1 MKPIEE
7 AIDNYFRPKVSFEQ
21 LCEVVEE
28 VMLTK
33 ESQRGFAYEEEVIAV
48 LNSAGLAGNITSGAG
63 ASAAAADA
71 DMNIG
76 GNIQKIEVKLD
87 GNAQMGGTSLRYN
100 PLTDDATE
108 RFVIVSDTVDPDT
121 VSLMEEAL
129 TPLIPRLNDF
139 LEFVGATKFPA
150 TVTRDKWVEAKQ
162 LGLLRPLN
170 VKIKRTTNFI
180 INHYRKKGVNY
191 IQIGGSG
198 LFYLADNP
206 ANLPIPQL
214 DGEINIELRPGRS
227 GSKTRKDGTKV
238 VGGGLRVQGR
248 LRFKGKSPFTLDDP
262 ESIREMME
270 AHNVEAA
277 EEPLSDETTP

>member
-21 LCEVVEE
+21 LCETVEE
-28 VMLTK
+28 VILTK
-33 ESQRGFAYEEEVIAV
+33 ESQRGFDYEEEVISV
-48 LNSAGLAGNITSGAG
+48 LNSVGLAGNITSGAG
-63 ASAAAADA
+63 ASATAADA
-71 DMNIG
+71 DMNID

-87 GNAQMGGTSLRYN
+87 SNAQMGGTSLRYN
-100 PLTDDATE
+100 PLTDDPTE

-150 TVTRDKWVEAKQ
+150 TVTQDKWVEAKE

-180 INHYRKKGVNY
+180 INHYRKKGINY

-206 ANLPIPQL
+206 ANIPIPQL

-238 VGGGLRVQGR
+238 VGFGLRVQGR

-262 ESIREMME
+262 ESIREMIE
-270 AHNVEAA
+270 ARNVKAVDEPPSPEAT
-277 EEPLSDETTP
+277 S